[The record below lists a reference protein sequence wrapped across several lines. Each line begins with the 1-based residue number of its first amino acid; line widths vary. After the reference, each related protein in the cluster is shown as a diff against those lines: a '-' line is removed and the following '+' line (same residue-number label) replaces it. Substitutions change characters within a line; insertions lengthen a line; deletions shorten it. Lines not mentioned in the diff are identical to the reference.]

1 MKNIAIGDVFERIR
15 RLVSLYVIALFKT
28 VAEWREW

>member
-15 RLVSLYVIALFKT
+15 RLVSLYVIVLFKM
-28 VAEWREW
+28 VVEWCEW